1 MKSKYTKTALVVLF
15 AAGGLTTASA
25 QVSQKLGVNSFSINP
40 SAALEIEST
49 TKGFLP
55 PRMTLAERD
64 LVALPAKG
72 LTIYNTD
79 NNLIEVNIGT
89 DAAPKWKAST
99 VSNPAIGTKTADYII
114 KDSDY
119 TILCDASALGFTL
132 TLPLASADPGKVY
145 VVSKV
150 DNSVNLVTF
159 SPVLNLTKDI
169 TVPSLNYAKS
179 FRIQSDGTNWN
190 IID

>member
-15 AAGGLTTASA
+15 AAGGLTTVSA
-25 QVSQKLGVNSFSINP
+25 QVSQKLGVNPFSIDA

-55 PRMTLAERD
+55 PRMD
-64 LVALPAKG
+64 LTQRNDLDLPAKG

-79 NNLIEVNIGT
+79 TNLIEVNIGT
-89 DAAPKWKAST
+89 DLLPKWKAST
-99 VSNPAIGTKTADYII
+99 VSNPAIETKTANYTIL
-114 KDSDY
+114 DSDY
-119 TILCDASALGFTL
+119 TILCDATTLSFTL
-132 TLPLASADPGKVY
+132 TLPLASADLGKVY
-145 VVSKV
+145 VVSKI
-150 DNSVNLVTF
+150 DHTTNLLTF
-159 SPVLNLTKDI
+159 SPALNLTKDV
-169 TVPSLNYAKS
+169 TVATLNYAKS

>member
-15 AAGGLTTASA
+15 AAGGLTTVSA
-25 QVSQKLGVNSFSINP
+25 QVSQKLGTNPFSINP

-64 LVALPAKG
+64 LVASPAKG
-72 LTIYNTD
+72 LTIYNTTT
-79 NNLIEVNIGT
+79 NLIEVNVGT
-89 DAAPKWKAST
+89 HLVPKWKAST
-99 VSNPAIGTKTADYII
+99 VSNPIIYTKTADYTV
-114 KDSDY
+114 KDSDE
-119 TILCDASALGFTL
+119 TILCDATTLAFTL
-132 TLPLASADPGKVY
+132 TLPLASTDPGKVY
-145 VVSKV
+145 VVSKI
-150 DNSVNLVTF
+150 DNSSNVLTF
-159 SPVLNLTKDI
+159 VPALKLTKDVSI
-169 TVPSLNYAKS
+169 NTLNYAKS